1 MLVLFVTAVAV
12 PAKLARQAP
21 EGEDRLSE
29 LYGTDAVGEAAVQLR
44 HGRASR
50 VLGDY
55 LAVATA
61 TPLSHS
67 LRLPARADQP
77 SPWATVGR
85 LMDGA
90 GPAGAVAAG
99 SRAWWTMAARDGGL
113 AGLGG
118 PGLGSGRYPGLEVGD
133 AASWDQG
140 LDYFR
145 RGLTAGSAGQV
156 VVAVAALDRAAEA
169 LPWMADWASY
179 FIAEA
184 VAPAGDTA
192 EVRRRLEAAG
202 PALGARGWRLE
213 VRAARQAGDL
223 TRARQVALAAAR
235 TSSAAPTRAEAW
247 VMLGGLRLLA
257 GDTAGA
263 REAYRSALEGA
274 PASMAAVDAAR
285 GLTRLGPSPDEWR
298 RIASTYLRHGNQ
310 ARAIAGFDAY
320 LSSGAGS
327 EQERARVRLQRGQAM
342 LYGGLSTEAER
353 YLLALAEQPVPA
365 RVAAEAVYLAGRA
378 QYRQGRVADAKRTFA
393 RAGAGFPGQDGTA
406 RALYLLADLQHDD
419 LELDAARSNY
429 RRAASAAPTLHEA
442 GLALMRL
449 GGLEYLAGEYEAAAG
464 VFEEYRRYHPQGSR
478 ISHATYWAARSYLAA
493 GRETDAAPLLRE
505 VRRKDPLSYH
515 GIRAGELLGERALA
529 IPMEPEPP
537 RRERTDSL
545 VQVALRRVDAL
556 ERLGR
561 RADLAHEV
569 ETLREIFA
577 RADGGDYALA
587 EALSERGHM
596 LTALAMGWDIFRREG
611 AWNRRLLRVIYPF
624 PFQELVR
631 EAADVHGLDP
641 YLVAAVIRRESAFN
655 PSVSSSAGAIGLM
668 QIMPQTGRGLAR
680 SAGLSTFHP
689 EMLRQPDLN
698 VRLGVGYLA
707 SLMDR
712 FAGDIPLVLSAYNA
726 GPSRASRWQQLPEAR
741 DAELFMERV
750 PFDETREYVRHVKL
764 NRALYRELY
773 PHPDVRLGNGD
784 H

>member
-1 MLVLFVTAVAV
+1 MTTPYPLMLALFVAAVAV

-21 EGEDRLSE
+21 EGGDRLSE
-29 LYGTDAVGEAAVQLR
+29 PDGAAPAVEAAAQGR

-50 VLGDY
+50 VLGEY
-55 LAVATA
+55 LAVAAA
-61 TPLSHS
+61 TPSS
-67 LRLPARADQP
+67 PSAWLPARADEP
-77 SPWATVGR
+77 SQWAALGR

-90 GPAGAVAAG
+90 GPRSWG
-99 SRAWWTMAARDGGL
+99 TMAGGNGGL
-113 AGLGG
+113 GWTV
-118 PGLGSGRYPGLEVGD
+118 PGWGRQPGLEGGD
-133 AASWDQG
+133 DASWDQG
-140 LDYFR
+140 LDYLR

-156 VVAVAALDRAAEA
+156 VAAVAALDRAAEA

-179 FIAEA
+179 FVAEA
-184 VAPAGDTA
+184 LAPAGDTA
-192 EVRRRLEAAG
+192 GVRRRLEAAG
-202 PALGARGWRLE
+202 PALAARGWRLE
-213 VRAARQAGDL
+213 VRAAREAGDL
-223 TRARQVALAAAR
+223 SRARRVALATAR
-235 TSSAAPTRAEAW
+235 KSAASSNRAEAW

-263 REAYRSALEGA
+263 REAYRSAMEGA

-285 GLTRLGPSPDEWR
+285 GLARLGPRPEEWR

-327 EQERARVRLQRGQAM
+327 AQERARVRLQRGQA
-342 LYGGLSTEAER
+342 LLDGGRPAEGEL
-353 YLLALAEQPVPA
+353 YLLALSEEPVPA
-365 RVAAEAVYLAGRA
+365 RIAAEAVYLAGRA

-393 RAGAGFPGQDGTA
+393 RAGARFPGQDGTA

-419 LELDAARSNY
+419 LELEAARSNY
-429 RRAASAAPTLHEA
+429 RRAATAASTLHEA
-442 GLALMRL
+442 GLALIRL
-449 GGLEYLAGEYEAAAG
+449 GGLKYLAGEYEAAAD
-464 VFEEYRRYHPQGSR
+464 VFEEYRGYHARGRR

-493 GRETDAAPLLRE
+493 GRDTAAIPLLRK
-505 VRRKDPLSYH
+505 VRRDDPLSYH

-537 RRERTDSL
+537 RSQRTDSL
-545 VQVALRRVDAL
+545 VQLALRRVDAL
-556 ERLGR
+556 EQLGR

-569 ETLREIFA
+569 ETIRELFA

-587 EALSERGHM
+587 EGLSERGHT
-596 LTALAMGWDIFRREG
+596 LPALAIGWDIFRREG
-611 AWNRRLLRVIYPF
+611 AWNPRLLRVIYPF

-668 QIMPQTGRGLAR
+668 QIMPRTGQGLAR
-680 SAGLSTFHP
+680 SAGLTTFHP
-689 EMLRQPDLN
+689 EMLMQPDLN
-698 VRLGVGYLA
+698 VRLGVDYLA

-712 FAGDIPLVLSAYNA
+712 FAGDIPLALAAYNA
-726 GPSRASRWQQLPEAR
+726 GPSRARRWQQLPEAR
-741 DAELFMERV
+741 DPELLMERF
-750 PFDETREYVRHVKL
+750 PFDETRDYVRHVKL

-773 PHPDVRLGNGD
+773 PHTHVQLGNRD
-784 H
+784 R